1 MYNTVKIRS
10 GRTLVLPTPE
20 EDAEINRGIAADPD
34 TFDVPSEDFKLL
46 RRRGRPRLGTTKE
59 QVSVRYDADI
69 LAAFRATGEGW
80 QTRMNDALRT
90 YLAEHPLEEASTWT
104 VTLNASRA
112 CSA

>member
-1 MYNTVKIRS
+1 MPNTIKTHL
-10 GRTLVLPTPE
+10 GRTIIMPTPE

-34 TFDVPSEDFKLL
+34 NPEWTSEDMARARPFPELVAQK
-46 RRRGRPRLGTTKE
+46 RMGRPPKENPKE

-90 YLAEHPLEEASTWT
+90 YLAEHPLEEAHGQ
-104 VTLNASRA
+104 
-112 CSA
+112 